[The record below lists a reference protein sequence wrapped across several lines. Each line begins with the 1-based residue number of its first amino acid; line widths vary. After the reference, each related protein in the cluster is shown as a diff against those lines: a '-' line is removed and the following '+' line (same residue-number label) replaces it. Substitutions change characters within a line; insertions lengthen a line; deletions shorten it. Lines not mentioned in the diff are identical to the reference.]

1 MKRIG
6 VFVCWCGHNIAGTV
20 DVKKLVEAIKNY
32 PGVVFATDYLYV
44 CSEPGQ
50 ELIRKT
56 ITEQR
61 LDAVVV
67 SSCSPTLHEM
77 TFRRTCAAAGLNP
90 FQCEIANIREQ
101 VSWVTEDKE
110 LATQKAIK
118 VIKTI
123 IEKVR
128 LNESLTPIGVPL
140 TKRALVIGG
149 GVAGIQAAL
158 DIANSGHEVILLEK
172 EPSIG
177 GHMAQLSETFPTLD
191 CSQCILT
198 PKMVEARQHEKIK
211 LLTYSELENIS
222 GYVGN
227 FKVTIKKKARSVD
240 LEKCTGCGICE
251 QKCPKKVPSEFDCG
265 LRMRKAIYVPFPQA
279 VPNVPVVDRV
289 NCIYHQNGKCR
300 VCEKLCELG
309 AVNLD
314 EQDSF
319 IEEAVGSIV
328 VATGFELYSKTAVG
342 EYGYGKIPDAIDGL
356 QFERLLSASGPT
368 AGDIIRP
375 SDRTVPK
382 TVVFIECVGSRDPEK
397 GIPYCSKI
405 CCMYTA
411 KHALLY
417 KHKVHDGQ
425 PIVFYMD
432 VRAGGKGYEEFVQ
445 RAIEEEG
452 ILYVRGRVA
461 RIFQDGPKVMV
472 WGADTLTGKKVEV
485 AADLVVLATAIQP
498 NPTAVDLAKKL
509 KISVDEFGF
518 FSEAHPKLR
527 PVETLSSGFYLA
539 GVAQAPKDIPEA
551 VAQASAAASKV
562 SELFSKTELLH
573 EPLIA
578 GVDDDLCSGCSLCV
592 PVCPYNARELDAAK
606 DKKVVKVTDVLCEG
620 CGCCTAACPSGAAQL
635 KNLND
640 TQVERMIEASLK
652 E

>member
-20 DVKKLVEAIKNY
+20 DVTKVVAAIKDY
-32 PGVVFATDYLYV
+32 PGVVFATDYVYV

-50 ELIRKT
+50 EMIRKT
-56 ITEQR
+56 IKEQK

-67 SSCSPTLHEM
+67 SSCSPTLHET

-101 VSWVTEDKE
+101 VSWVTDDKE
-110 LATQKAIK
+110 QATQKAIK
-118 VIKTI
+118 VVKTI

-128 LNESLTPIGVPL
+128 LNESLNPIGVPL

-158 DIANSGHEVILLEK
+158 DIANSGNEVILLEK

-198 PKMVEARQHEKIK
+198 PRMVEVRQHQKIK
-211 LLTYSELENIS
+211 LLTYSEVEDIS

-227 FKVTIKKKARSVD
+227 FKVKIRQKARSID
-240 LEKCTGCGICE
+240 PDKCTGCGVCWL
-251 QKCPKKVPSEFDCG
+251 KCPKSVPSEFDRG
-265 LRMRKAIYVPFPQA
+265 LGKRKAIYVPFPQA
-279 VPNVPVVDRV
+279 VPNLPVIDRV
-289 NCIYHQNGKCR
+289 NCIFYQNGKCR
-300 VCEKLCELG
+300 VCERLCEQK
-309 AVNLD
+309 AINFAEED
-314 EQDSF
+314 TI
-319 IEEAVGSIV
+319 IEEEVGSIV
-328 VATGFELYSKTAVG
+328 VATGFELYSQTAVG
-342 EYGYGKIPDAIDGL
+342 EYGYGKYPDVIDGL

-368 AGDIIRP
+368 AGQILRP
-375 SDRTVPK
+375 SDGTVPK
-382 TVVFIECVGSRDPEK
+382 TVVFVECVGSRDPEK

-417 KHKVHDGQ
+417 KHNVHDGQ

-432 VRAGGKGYEEFVQ
+432 IRAGGKGYEEFVQ
-445 RAIEEEG
+445 RAIEDES

-461 RIFQDGPKVMV
+461 RIFKDGNKMMV

-498 NPTAVDLAKKL
+498 STTAIELAKKL
-509 KISVDEFGF
+509 KIPVDEFGF

-527 PVETLSSGFYLA
+527 PVETVSSGFYLA

-562 SELFSKTELLH
+562 AELFSKTELLH
-573 EPLIA
+573 EPLVA
-578 GVDDDLCSGCSLCV
+578 GVDEDLCSGCAVCV
-592 PVCPYNARELDAAK
+592 PVCPYNARQLDAE
-606 DKKVVKVTDVLCEG
+606 KKTVKLTEVLCEG
-620 CGCCTAACPSGAAQL
+620 CGACTAACPSGAAQL
-635 KNLND
+635 KNLSD
-640 TQVERMIEASLK
+640 RQVEKMIEASLK
-652 E
+652 D